1 MPSPPTRR
9 RALLAASALF
19 GLGAVGGATGRTL
32 REALPWTVN
41 EAYPPPRVV
50 PGPWVFFTAGEA
62 ALVEAIADRLIPA
75 DDLGP
80 GGREAG
86 CAVFID
92 RQLAGPYGRSEWL
105 YMRPPFAHGT
115 PQQGMQGEDPPAA
128 QYRKGLDAF
137 AGYCTRSFGGRRF
150 EALAPEQ
157 QDAALTALE
166 KGEVSIEGADGK
178 AFFELLLTNMTEGF
192 FADPIYGGNKD
203 MCGWRLL
210 GFPGT
215 RYDYRDVLERP
226 NQRYMMPPVALTGR
240 PEWSR

>member
-62 ALVEAIADRLIPA
+62 ALVEAIVDRLIPA
-75 DDLGP
+75 DELGP

-105 YMRPPFAHGT
+105 VHAAALRRMARRSRGCR
-115 PQQGMQGEDPPAA
+115 GEDPPARA
-128 QYRKGLDAF
+128 ATARGSPRF

-150 EALAPEQ
+150 EAA
-157 QDAALTALE
+157 
-166 KGEVSIEGADGK
+166 GA
-178 AFFELLLTNMTEGF
+178 
-192 FADPIYGGNKD
+192 
-203 MCGWRLL
+203 
-210 GFPGT
+210 
-215 RYDYRDVLERP
+215 
-226 NQRYMMPPVALTGR
+226 GR
-240 PEWSR
+240 AGCRS